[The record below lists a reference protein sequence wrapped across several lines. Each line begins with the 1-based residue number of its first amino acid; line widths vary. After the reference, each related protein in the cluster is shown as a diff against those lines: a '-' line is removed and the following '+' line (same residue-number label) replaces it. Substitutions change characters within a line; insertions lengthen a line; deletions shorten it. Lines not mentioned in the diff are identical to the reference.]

1 MGSVSFRRAKSMS
14 GIEQAIDD
22 LRLYR
27 DFASKQETCR
37 VRPPVVNTRLLVLEP
52 LHHALN
58 VEPIGIR
65 CLRLYLPDNR
75 WCKMRGLVECERVTL
90 ILLQPIYIHHR
101 VVRDPARIRDRK
113 HGGHVNLGRD
123 ALLVPIMFEPG
134 HIDPHGLGTQKE
146 CPAPQLSITIGL
158 SYGLPRHLSCK
169 HKTVTVL

>member
-1 MGSVSFRRAKSMS
+1 MGSVSFGRAKSMS

-65 CLRLYLPDNR
+65 CLGLYLPENR
-75 WCKMRGLVECERVTL
+75 RCKMRGLVECERVTL

-146 CPAPQLSITIGL
+146 CPAPKLSITIGL
-158 SYGLPRHLSCK
+158 HMAYKDTFL
-169 HKTVTVL
+169 